1 MKVIGLT
8 GGIASGKTTVSTFL
22 KSKGYEVIDADLI
35 SREIYNVDEDVY
47 KKVITEFGTE
57 ILNNDRTIN
66 RKKLGKVVFNNK
78 LKLKKLNEITHPIIT
93 NKILKKIEESKLRGE
108 KICFVD
114 AALLIEAN
122 LVKYVDE
129 VWLVVADE
137 EVQINR
143 LMKRDNIS
151 YEDAKKRIES
161 QMPVVEKKKYADFI
175 INNSESVEYTIEQVT
190 RLLNKAI
197 DGGIE

>member
-35 SREIYNVDEDVY
+35 SREIYNVDEEAY

-93 NKILKKIEESKLRGE
+93 NKILKKIEESKLRGK

-161 QMPVVEKKKYADFI
+161 QMPVAEKKKYADFI